1 MSMPPGS
8 GASRRGP
15 REARPPVDPRLWRR
29 VAPVRVWLA
38 SSVAIGLG
46 LTACLVAQAVFLAH
60 LLARLFRQPVGIHDV
75 LGDLV
80 GLAVATLVRSVLLSA
95 GETAGAQAASRV
107 RGQLRRDA
115 LGRVLEHGPVWL
127 AGERAGELAVTLGRG
142 IDALDAYVADYL
154 PRLVLAVLAPL
165 VLLGVIGALDW
176 VSLLVLVAVLGVVP
190 VFMVLVGK
198 LTAQR
203 VAARWAALGALGA
216 HFLDTVQG
224 LPLLRAYGRARR
236 QEAQIA
242 AVTDDLRR
250 TTLAVLREAFLSALV
265 LETLAAVGTAL
276 VAVPLA
282 LRLIGGHMT
291 LAPALTVLILT
302 PEVFLPLR
310 RASADFHAATEGR
323 SALDRVFEVLGDAS
337 GSTGRDASGST
348 GRDASGPPLGCGAG
362 VVSGPRADELGG
374 DGGAA
379 PGSQRSALVVSGLCV
394 AYPDRDRHAL
404 QGIDLLVEPGER
416 VAIVGPSGAGKSS
429 LLAAVVGLVPVSAGS
444 ITLGG
449 LVQGE
454 AHLERWRERF
464 AYLPQRPW
472 LSSASLRDNL
482 RLGQLTATGDVDD
495 ASFAE
500 ALSVADLADLAA
512 RLPEGLDTPLGEG
525 GARLSTGERQRVGLA
540 RALCRPWATVVVL
553 DEPTSHLDATTEE
566 RVVAVLDRWLA
577 GRSLLVASHRPRLLE
592 LADRV
597 VTIDRGRLAAA
608 TAGTAESRRSI
619 GAGGAAPK
627 VRVEAAP

>member
-1 MSMPPGS
+1 VSATPGT
-8 GASRRGP
+8 GERVRRP
-15 REARPPVDPRLWRR
+15 REGRPPVDPRLWRR
-29 VAPVRVWLA
+29 IAPVRVWLA

-46 LTACLVAQAVFLAH
+46 LTGCLVAQAVFLAH
-60 LLARLFRQPVGIHDV
+60 LLARLFQPAAGLHDV
-75 LGDLV
+75 LVDLV

-95 GETAGAQAASRV
+95 GATAGAGGASRV

-115 LGRVLEHGPVWL
+115 LGRVLERGPVWL
-127 AGERAGELAVTLGRG
+127 AKERTGELAVTLGRG
-142 IDALDAYVADYL
+142 LDALDAYVADYL

-176 VSLLVLVAVLGVVP
+176 VSLLVLLAALGVVP

-203 VAARWAALGALGA
+203 VAARWDALGALGA

-224 LPLLRAYGRARR
+224 LPVLRAYGRARR

-265 LETLAAVGTAL
+265 LETIAAVGTAL

-310 RASADFHAATEGR
+310 RASADFHAATEGL
-323 SALDRVFEVLGDAS
+323 SALDRVFEVLGDDPPARQKQAARRARPAAQEPF
-337 GSTGRDASGST
+337 GSDA
-348 GRDASGPPLGCGAG
+348 A
-362 VVSGPRADELGG
+362 VVSGPRAGGLGE

-379 PGSQRSALVVSGLCV
+379 PGVQRSALVVSGLSV
-394 AYPDRDRHAL
+394 AYPDRDRRAL
-404 QGIDLLVEPGER
+404 EGIDLVVEPGER
-416 VAIVGPSGAGKSS
+416 VAIVGQSGAGKSS
-429 LLAAVVGLVPVSAGS
+429 LLAAVLGLVPASAGS

-454 AHLERWRERF
+454 VDPERWRECF

-482 RLGQLTATGDVDD
+482 RLGHLTAPGDVDD
-495 ASFAE
+495 ARLAE
-500 ALSVADLADLAA
+500 ALSIADLAELVA
-512 RLPEGLDTPLGEG
+512 RLPEGLGTPLGEG

-540 RALCRPWATVVVL
+540 RALCRRSATVVVL
-553 DEPTSHLDATTEE
+553 DEPTSHLDAATEE
-566 RVVAVLDRWLA
+566 RVVAGLDGWLA

-597 VTIDRGRLAAA
+597 FTMERGRLAAA
-608 TAGTAESRRSI
+608 TAGAAESPRSI
-619 GAGGAAPK
+619 GVRGVPPK